1 MRILGIGNAIVDV
14 ICKVD
19 DSFIVK
25 NNLTKSTMKLF
36 FDESE
41 FKKLL
46 IDLKIEKTVSGGSV
60 ANSIVGISQLGNKAG
75 FIGKISDD
83 EFGSKYEE
91 GLKKENVEY
100 FYSKKKEELPTGT
113 CLILVTPDSERTMC
127 TFLGTAGK
135 INENDIS
142 LDAIKK
148 SEIVFLEGYLW
159 DEGEPK
165 KAFDK
170 AIHYANKVAMS
181 LSDQFCVDRHKPH
194 FLKLVRNKLDITFAN
209 EQEITSLIEA
219 KNFDEVINFSKQ
231 LNKLIVI
238 TRGENG
244 AVAINGKEIIE
255 SDIQKNLKIVDLT
268 GAGDLFA
275 AGFLHGYV
283 NKLSTKECLVKGT
296 EMSSK
301 VIQQI
306 GARL

>member
-1 MRILGIGNAIVDV
+1 MKILGIGNAIVDV

-19 DSFIVK
+19 DNFINA

-36 FDESE
+36 FDENE
-41 FKKLL
+41 FKNL
-46 IDLKIEKTVSGGSV
+46 IKNLKIEKTVSGGSV
-60 ANSIVGISQLGNKAG
+60 ANSIVGISQLGNKVG
-75 FIGKISDD
+75 FIGKVSDD

-91 GLKKENVEY
+91 GLKKENVQY
-100 FYSKKKEELPTGT
+100 FYSKKKEKLPTGT

-135 INENDIS
+135 VNENDVDS
-142 LDAIKK
+142 NAIKK
-148 SEIVFLEGYLW
+148 SEIIFLEGYLW

-165 KAFDK
+165 KAFNK
-170 AIHYANKVAMS
+170 AINNANKVAMS

-194 FLKLVRNKLDITFAN
+194 FLELVRNKLDITFAN
-209 EQEITSLIEA
+209 EQEIKSLIGA
-219 KNFDEVINFSKQ
+219 KDFNEVINFSMQ
-231 LNKLIVI
+231 LKKLVVV
-238 TRGENG
+238 TRGEKG
-244 AVAINGKEIIE
+244 AVAIQGEEVVEIGIR
-255 SDIQKNLKIVDLT
+255 QNLKILDLT

-283 NKLSTKECLVKGT
+283 NKLSIKECLEKGT